1 MMQTTIE
8 LMLLWRINLKQL
20 YKQTAEARAPKK
32 QNCEVFWT
40 IIIVTHEI
48 VDNAVAGS
56 MLPTFIWSLK
66 NMAAHSLDMIK
77 LEAF

>member
-1 MMQTTIE
+1 M
-8 LMLLWRINLKQL
+8 
-20 YKQTAEARAPKK
+20 
-32 QNCEVFWT
+32 
-40 IIIVTHEI
+40 IVTHEI